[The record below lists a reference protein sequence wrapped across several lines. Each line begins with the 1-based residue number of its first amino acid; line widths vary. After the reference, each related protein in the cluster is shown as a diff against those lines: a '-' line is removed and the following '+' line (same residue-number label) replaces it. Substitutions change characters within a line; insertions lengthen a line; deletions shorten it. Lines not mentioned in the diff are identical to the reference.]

1 MYFCPSKEEHC
12 QIDINKTPKVYAILN
27 FQNQKILQNQR
38 MWASKRDFT
47 IIGKVF

>member
-1 MYFCPSKEEHC
+1 MYPLKEKHC
-12 QIDINKTPKVYAILN
+12 QTDINKTPEVYAILD

-38 MWASKRDFT
+38 MWAFKRAYT

>member
-1 MYFCPSKEEHC
+1 MYPLKEKHC
-12 QIDINKTPKVYAILN
+12 QTDINKTPEVYAILD

-38 MWASKRDFT
+38 MWAFKCAYT